1 LRQQSLSENAKAW
14 SRFAQCGVVMR
25 RCAQI
30 RQDTLDN
37 IAQRRNSYCTKN
49 GVVSHLGLV
58 ALYLIAVELEE
69 EGICNV
75 LNI

>member
-1 LRQQSLSENAKAW
+1 
-14 SRFAQCGVVMR
+14 MR

-30 RQDTLDN
+30 SQDTLDN

-69 EGICNV
+69 GGICNV

>member
-1 LRQQSLSENAKAW
+1 MNEESL
-14 SRFAQCGVVMR
+14 
-25 RCAQI
+25 
-30 RQDTLDN
+30 DY
-37 IAQRRNSYCTKN
+37 IAQRRSSDCTKS
-49 GVVSHLGLV
+49 GDVSHLGLV

>member
-1 LRQQSLSENAKAW
+1 
-14 SRFAQCGVVMR
+14 MR

-30 RQDTLDN
+30 SQDTLDN
-37 IAQRRNSYCTKN
+37 IAQRRSSYCTNN

>member
-1 LRQQSLSENAKAW
+1 
-14 SRFAQCGVVMR
+14 MR
-25 RCAQI
+25 RRAQI
-30 RQDTLDN
+30 NRESLDN
-37 IAQRRNSYCTKN
+37 IAQRRSSYCTNN

>member
-1 LRQQSLSENAKAW
+1 
-14 SRFAQCGVVMR
+14 MR

-30 RQDTLDN
+30 SKDTLDN
-37 IAQRRNSYCTKN
+37 IAQRRNSYCTQS
-49 GVVSHLGLV
+49 GIVSHLGLV

>member
-1 LRQQSLSENAKAW
+1 
-14 SRFAQCGVVMR
+14 MR
-25 RCAQI
+25 RCAQMK
-30 RQDTLDN
+30 QETLDK
-37 IAQRRNSYCTKN
+37 IAQRRSSYCTKS

-69 EGICNV
+69 GGICNV